1 MIGINKIGGDI
12 FNLQLDCF
20 TEEKSNLI
28 YQVIF
33 RHERPDVSEKYRV
46 PFEKKIIN
54 KAGVLTNFFNIF
66 MDQEIIGGEEVEIE
80 IE

>member
-20 TEEKSNLI
+20 TRKTSRPSFKSA
-28 YQVIF
+28 Y
-33 RHERPDVSEKYRV
+33 PDVSEKYRV
-46 PFEKKIIN
+46 PFAKRILSKSD
-54 KAGVLTNFFNIF
+54 VLTNFFNIF
-66 MDQEIIGGEEVEIE
+66 MEQEIENGEEVEIE